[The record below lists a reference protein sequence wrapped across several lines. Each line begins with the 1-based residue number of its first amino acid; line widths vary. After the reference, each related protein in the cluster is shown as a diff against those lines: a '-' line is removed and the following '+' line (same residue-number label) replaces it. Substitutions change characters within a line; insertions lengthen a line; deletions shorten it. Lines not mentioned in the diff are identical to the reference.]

1 VEIHVP
7 DLLLIP
13 LRENADQSRAVV
25 EATFASTGKHDRPP
39 LFVPRSQLYYW
50 TKEWQAGEAE
60 ALEDLR
66 EGRSRTFPN
75 GTAAADFL
83 LSDED

>member
-1 VEIHVP
+1 MP
-7 DLLLIP
+7 DPVLIP
-13 LRENADQSRAVV
+13 LRENAEQTSNVV
-25 EATFASTGKHDRPP
+25 EATFASTGVHERPP
-39 LFVPRSQLYYW
+39 LFVPLGQLYYW

-60 ALEDLR
+60 ALLDLR
-66 EGRSRTFPN
+66 EGRSRTFRD